1 MPLPSSGQISMGDI
15 NEELNRSRNTANTSL
30 AGGSTPTAGSLFG
43 LANNTVNKV
52 APHRISEF
60 YGYAGFFVITTSYS
74 VVNTTTNICTISISV
89 TQTLWTTNSNGIVG
103 VGDIMYIL
111 DGGYNPVIGGE
122 GFNFYTYNEG
132 SSRVWVEINPT
143 TGVIISKTYCSSITF
158 TQVFGWYIS
167 PCSGQ
172 ITIYQGSDNLY
183 YSNTSGTI
191 FNGTVYIPI
200 GFNDFGSYDWSEQII
215 NNGNF
220 EDNFIIQSGCTP
232 S

>member
-1 MPLPSSGQISMGDI
+1 MPLPSSGRISMGDI
-15 NEELNRSRNTANTSL
+15 NVELGRGRTTANTSL
-30 AGGSTPTAGSLFG
+30 AGGTTPTAGSLFG
-43 LANNTVNKV
+43 LASSAVNKT

-60 YGYAGFFVITTSYS
+60 YGY
-74 VVNTTTNICTISISV
+74 TN
-89 TQTLWTTNSNGIVG
+89 
-103 VGDIMYIL
+103 
-111 DGGYNPVIGGE
+111 
-122 GFNFYTYNEG
+122 FTY
-132 SSRVWVEINPT
+132 
-143 TGVIISKTYCSSITF
+143 